1 MALDPLAP
9 LFQSIAG
16 WVEFIDGRFEQALS
30 MTAAS
35 SARAPDN
42 PQVAFMHTVALAAAG
57 RVSDAI
63 AVTEAIERAKPDDEV
78 TWFSSAMKWALRG
91 EGEKLTASITL
102 ERKAWASAD
111 PHYALTLAE
120 CFAVG
125 GRPDEAFEWL
135 EYMLRTGAAPY
146 RFIAEKDPLLS
157 RIRGDARWPDLVA
170 RLKRAA
176 ENAARG

>member
-1 MALDPLAP
+1 MALDPRAP
-9 LFQSIAG
+9 LFQSMAG
-16 WVEFIDGRFEQALS
+16 WVEFINGCFEQALS
-30 MTAAS
+30 MAAAS

-42 PQVAFMHTVALAAAG
+42 PQVAF
-57 RVSDAI
+57 I
-63 AVTEAIERAKPDDEV
+63 PEAIERAKPDDEV

-91 EGEKLTASITL
+91 EGEKLAASITL

-111 PHYALTLAE
+111 PHYTLTLAE

-125 GRPDEAFEWL
+125 GRADEAFEWL

-146 RFIAEKDPLLS
+146 RFIAKKDPLLS
-157 RIRGDARWPDLVA
+157 RIRGDARWPDLVE